1 LARDPRQAAGRDDP
15 LGGWRDGGRGRIFGR
30 RQEAEEAVA
39 GLMAAGLRRDRI
51 SLLTPA
57 GGDRLSDVPTTEA
70 EAPGVGTARS
80 KARRTRSSG

>member
-1 LARDPRQAAGRDDP
+1 M
-15 LGGWRDGGRGRIFGR
+15 
-30 RQEAEEAVA
+30 A